1 MPDIHYTMC
10 KDVSALLTW
19 SYDSYTGVP
28 GMAGGSSELTLLR
41 SDCDCAP
48 GSPTTWMMG
57 VSVGGPY
64 PHRALEQKT
73 VWQLPVTNLVL
84 RLLQEELRCNVD
96 AAHSSSPQVLSNYR
110 VLLQD
115 VMHECC

>member
-1 MPDIHYTMC
+1 MAKVNLSVYGGLNFEVC
-10 KDVSALLTW
+10 KLLSDRSLCTVCTELSVSLAW

-84 RLLQEELRCNVD
+84 RLLQEEL
-96 AAHSSSPQVLSNYR
+96 
-110 VLLQD
+110 
-115 VMHECC
+115 